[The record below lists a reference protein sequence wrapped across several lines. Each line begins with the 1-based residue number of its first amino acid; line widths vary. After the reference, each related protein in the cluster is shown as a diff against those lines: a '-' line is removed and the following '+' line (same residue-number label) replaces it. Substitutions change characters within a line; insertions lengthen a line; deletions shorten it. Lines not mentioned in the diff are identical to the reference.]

1 MKMDKLLYGA
11 AYYDEYLPADRIE
24 TDMEMIKRAGMNVIR
39 IAEST
44 WSTWEPQDGV
54 FDFTHLHRMLS
65 CSKKHDIQVIVG
77 TPTYAVPTWLA
88 RKYPDIITETHDGP
102 GRYGHRQNMDI
113 AHPMY
118 LKHAERI
125 IRRLMEEV
133 QPYDHVIGF
142 QLDNE
147 TKSYDTCSAYAQKKF
162 VDYVRTLF
170 HDDLTLLNQ
179 AWGLDYWS
187 NRINSWEDFPDVR
200 GTINASLGAEY
211 HKFQRKLVSAFL
223 AWQGGIVQEYARP
236 EQFITQNFDYDWRGY
251 SFGLQPEVDQW
262 DAAKPLTVA
271 GCDIYHPSAQDLTG
285 KEIAFGGAIARSLKK
300 DNYLV
305 LETEAQG
312 NHGWLSYPGQL
323 RLQAFSHLAN
333 GANCV
338 EYWHWH
344 SIHNAIESYWK
355 GVLSHNLKENATYR
369 ETCRIGAEFVK
380 YGTHLVNLKKH
391 CPVAILLDNV
401 SPDALHWFSIKDG
414 PAYNDVFRWIFDA
427 LYEMNIEC
435 DILEAETDIDLFSQ
449 YQVLITPAL
458 YSVSDALANAL
469 KNYVQAGGVLLS
481 TFKTAVADRMLKIY
495 HDDLPHGLT
504 EVFGMTYDQFTDAV
518 RVGLRANIVKSAPS
532 EKISSKPGTEAQT
545 ESAAIDMTELVNSCS
560 TLGHETQKASPASG
574 VTESVSPHS
583 ASKQRYCVHNWMEL
597 LLPDTAETLA
607 CYDHPHWGG
616 CAAIT
621 GNRFGQGYAA
631 YLGCY
636 TDGDVLKRLLCF
648 LCEKADIA
656 REEAVWPM
664 IVKRGTNDLQK
675 EVVYYFNYS
684 EEPQETIYHGADAR
698 VLLSGHDPQSLHA
711 DIASPGESITA
722 LTETQTAPVIKE
734 GSRISL
740 QRWDFLIL
748 EEL

>member
-1 MKMDKLLYGA
+1 MKTDKLLYGA
-11 AYYDEYLPADRIE
+11 AYYDEYLPVDHME
-24 TDMEMIKRAGMNVIR
+24 TDMEMMKKAGMNVIR

-44 WSTWEPQDGV
+44 WSTWEPQEGV
-54 FDFTHLHRMLS
+54 YDFSHLHRMLS
-65 CSKKHDIQVIVG
+65 CSKKHSIQVIVG

-118 LKHAERI
+118 LKHVQKI
-125 IRRLMEEV
+125 ISRLMAEV

-162 VDYVRTLF
+162 VAYVRKLF
-170 HDDLTLLNQ
+170 NDDLSLLNE

-187 NRINSWEDFPDVR
+187 NRINAWEDFPDVR
-200 GTINASLGAEY
+200 GTINASLGEEY
-211 HKFQRKLVSAFL
+211 RKFQRKLVTDFL
-223 AWQGGIVQEYARP
+223 ALQAEIVASYARP
-236 EQFITQNFDYDWRGY
+236 DQFITQNFDYDWRGY
-251 SFGLQPEVDQW
+251 SFGMQPEVDQW
-262 DAAKPLTVA
+262 EGAKPLTVA

-369 ETCRIGAEFVK
+369 ETCRIGADFAE
-380 YGTHLVNLKKH
+380 YSTHLVNLKKQ

-401 SPDALHWFSIKDG
+401 SLDALQWFPIKGG
-414 PAYNDVFRWIFDA
+414 PAYNDVFRQVFDA

-435 DILEAETDIDLFSQ
+435 DILSAEDDIDLFSQ
-449 YQVLITPAL
+449 YKLLITPAL
-458 YSVSDALANAL
+458 YSASDRLTGAL
-469 KNYVQAGGVLLS
+469 KGYVQAGGILLS

-504 EVFGMTYDQFTDAV
+504 EVFGMTYDQFTNAV
-518 RVGLRANIVKSAPS
+518 RVGLR
-532 EKISSKPGTEAQT
+532 T
-545 ESAAIDMTELVNSCS
+545 
-560 TLGHETQKASPASG
+560 ASG
-574 VTESVSPHS
+574 QMPQE
-583 ASKQRYCVHNWMEL
+583 QRYCVHNWMEL

-607 CYDHPHWGG
+607 FYDHPHWGD

-636 TDGDVLKRLLCF
+636 TDADVLKKLLGF
-648 LCEKADIA
+648 LCEKAGIA
-656 REEAVWPM
+656 REEAVYPL

-675 EVVYYFNYS
+675 EITYYFNYS
-684 EEPQETIYHGADAR
+684 EEPQETVYHGKDAR
-698 VLLSGHDPQSLHA
+698 VLLSGHEVPDGVDKTSRS
-711 DIASPGESITA
+711 DGIANPKDKPTA
-722 LTETQTAPVIKE
+722 IVKDGDRLTL
-734 GSRISL
+734 SC
-740 QRWDFLIL
+740 WDFLIL
-748 EEL
+748 EEV

>member
-1 MKMDKLLYGA
+1 MNTDRLLYGV
-11 AYYDEYLPADRIE
+11 AYYDEYLPVDRIE
-24 TDMEMIKRAGMNVIR
+24 TDMEMIKKAGMNVIR

-44 WSTWEPQDGV
+44 WSTWEPRDGV

-65 CSKKHDIQVIVG
+65 CSKKHGIQVIVG

-133 QPYDHVIGF
+133 QAYDHVIGF

-170 HDDLTLLNQ
+170 HDDLSLLNQ

-187 NRINSWEDFPDVR
+187 NRINAWDDFPDVR
-200 GTINASLGAEY
+200 GTINASLGEEY
-211 HKFQRKLVSAFL
+211 QKFQRKLVSDFL
-223 AWQGGIVQEYARP
+223 AWQSAIVQEYARP
-236 EQFITQNFDYDWRGY
+236 DQFITQNFDYDWRGY
-251 SFGLQPEVDQW
+251 SFGMQPEVDQW
-262 DAAKPLTVA
+262 DAAKALTVA

-369 ETCRIGAEFVK
+369 EACRIGADFAAC
-380 YGTHLVNLKKH
+380 GTHLVNLKKH
-391 CPVAILLDNV
+391 CPVAILLDNA
-401 SPDALHWFSIKDG
+401 SLDALRWFPIQNG
-414 PAYNDVFRWIFDA
+414 PAYNDVFRWVFDA
-427 LYEMNIEC
+427 LYEMNVEC
-435 DILEAETDIDLFSQ
+435 DILSAENDIDLFSQ
-449 YQVLITPAL
+449 YKLLITPTL
-458 YSVSDALANAL
+458 YSVSGRLTSAL
-469 KNYVQAGGVLLS
+469 KDYVQTGGVLLS

-504 EVFGMTYDQFTDAV
+504 DVFGMTYDQFTDAV
-518 RVGLRANIVKSAPS
+518 RVGLKGEAN
-532 EKISSKPGTEAQT
+532 G
-545 ESAAIDMTELVNSCS
+545 
-560 TLGHETQKASPASG
+560 
-574 VTESVSPHS
+574 
-583 ASKQRYCVHNWMEL
+583 CVHSWMEL

-607 CYDHPHWGG
+607 RYDHPHWGD
-616 CAAIT
+616 CAALT

-636 TDGDVLKRLLCF
+636 TDGDVLKKLLDF
-648 LCEKADIA
+648 LCEKAGIA
-656 REEAVWPM
+656 REEAVYPL

-675 EVVYYFNYS
+675 EIIYYFNYS
-684 EEPQETIYHGADAR
+684 EEPQETVYHGPDAR
-698 VLLSGHDPQSLHA
+698 VLLSGHETPETNDGASREGKSLSAVKAGDPLSL
-711 DIASPGESITA
+711 SC
-722 LTETQTAPVIKE
+722 
-734 GSRISL
+734 
-740 QRWDFLIL
+740 WDFLIL

>member
-1 MKMDKLLYGA
+1 MKTDKLLYGA
-11 AYYDEYLPADRIE
+11 AYYDEYLPVDRME
-24 TDMEMIKRAGMNVIR
+24 TDMEMMKKAGMNVIR

-44 WSTWEPQDGV
+44 WSTWEPQEGV
-54 FDFTHLHRMLS
+54 FNFSHLHRMLS
-65 CSKKHDIQVIVG
+65 CSKKHGIQVIVG

-118 LKHAERI
+118 LKHVQKI
-125 IRRLMEEV
+125 ISHLMAEV

-162 VDYVRTLF
+162 VAYVRKLF
-170 HDDLTLLNQ
+170 NDDLSLLNE

-187 NRINSWEDFPDVR
+187 NRINAWEDFPDVR
-200 GTINASLGAEY
+200 GTINASLGEEY
-211 HKFQRKLVSAFL
+211 RKFQRKLVTDFL
-223 AWQGGIVQEYARP
+223 ALQAEIVASYARP
-236 EQFITQNFDYDWRGY
+236 DQFITQNFDYDWRGC
-251 SFGLQPEVDQW
+251 SFGMQPEVDQW
-262 DAAKPLTVA
+262 EAAKPLTVA

-369 ETCRIGAEFVK
+369 ETCRIGADFAE
-380 YGTHLVNLKKH
+380 YSTHLVNLKKQ

-401 SPDALHWFSIKDG
+401 SLDALQWFPIKGG
-414 PAYNDVFRWIFDA
+414 PAYNDVFRQVFDA

-435 DILEAETDIDLFSQ
+435 DILSAEDDIDLFSQ
-449 YQVLITPAL
+449 YKLLITPAL
-458 YSVSDALANAL
+458 YSASDRLTGAL
-469 KNYVQAGGVLLS
+469 KGYVQAGGILLS

-518 RVGLRANIVKSAPS
+518 RVGLR
-532 EKISSKPGTEAQT
+532 T
-545 ESAAIDMTELVNSCS
+545 
-560 TLGHETQKASPASG
+560 ASG
-574 VTESVSPHS
+574 QMPQE
-583 ASKQRYCVHNWMEL
+583 QRYCVHNWMEL

-607 CYDHPHWGG
+607 FYDHPHWGD

-636 TDGDVLKRLLCF
+636 TDADVLKKLLGF
-648 LCEKADIA
+648 LCEKAGIA
-656 REEAVWPM
+656 REEAVYPL
-664 IVKRGTNDLQK
+664 IVKRGTNGLQK
-675 EVVYYFNYS
+675 EITYYFNYS
-684 EEPQETIYHGADAR
+684 EEPQETVYHGKDAR
-698 VLLSGHDPQSLHA
+698 VLLSGHEVPDGVDKASRS
-711 DIASPGESITA
+711 DGIANPKDKPTA
-722 LTETQTAPVIKE
+722 IVKDGDRLTL
-734 GSRISL
+734 SC
-740 QRWDFLIL
+740 WDFLIL
-748 EEL
+748 EEV

>member
-1 MKMDKLLYGA
+1 MKPEKLLFGA
-11 AYYDEYLPADRIE
+11 AYYDEYLPVDRIE
-24 TDMEMIKRAGMNVIR
+24 TDMEMIKKAGMNVIR

-44 WSTWEPQDGV
+44 WSTWEPQDNV

-65 CSKKHDIQVIVG
+65 CSKKHGIQVIVG
-77 TPTYAVPTWLA
+77 TPTYAIPTWLA

-118 LKHAERI
+118 LKHAERM
-125 IRRLMEEV
+125 IRKLMEEV

-147 TKSYDTCSAYAQKKF
+147 TKSYDTCSAYAQEKF
-162 VDYVRTLF
+162 VAYVRELF
-170 HDDLTLLNQ
+170 RDDLERLNE

-187 NRINSWEDFPDVR
+187 NRINAWEDFPDVR
-200 GTINASLGAEY
+200 GTINGSLGAEY
-211 HKFQRKLVSAFL
+211 QKFQRKLVTDFL
-223 AWQGGIVQEYARP
+223 AWQSAIVAEYAKP
-236 EQFITQNFDYDWRGY
+236 EQFITQNFDYDWRGH

-262 DAAKPLTVA
+262 EAARSLTVA

-285 KEIAFGGAIARSLKK
+285 KEISFGGAIARSLKK

-323 RLQAFSHLAN
+323 RLQAFSHIAN

-369 ETCRIGAEFVK
+369 EACRIGADFAE

-391 CPVAILLDNV
+391 CQAAILLDNE
-401 SPDALHWFSIKDG
+401 SLTALKWFPTG
-414 PAYNDVFRWIFDA
+414 GELGYNEIFRLLYDA
-427 LYEMNIEC
+427 LYEMNVEC
-435 DILEAETDIDLFSQ
+435 DILSAEDDIDLFSQ
-449 YQVLITPAL
+449 YKLILAPAL
-458 YSVSDALANAL
+458 YSVSDPMAAAL
-469 KNYVQAGGVLLS
+469 KNYVEAGGVLLA
-481 TFKTAVADRMLKIY
+481 TFRTAVADRMLKIY

-504 EVFGMTYDQFTDAV
+504 DVFGMTYDQFTDAV
-518 RVGLRANIVKSAPS
+518 KVGLQ
-532 EKISSKPGTEAQT
+532 G
-545 ESAAIDMTELVNSCS
+545 ESND
-560 TLGHETQKASPASG
+560 
-574 VTESVSPHS
+574 
-583 ASKQRYCVHNWMEL
+583 CVHHWMEL
-597 LLPDTAETLA
+597 LLPDTANTLA
-607 CYDHPHWGG
+607 FYDHPHWGNH
-616 CAAIT
+616 AAIT

-636 TDGDVLKRLLCF
+636 TDADIVKRLLGF

-656 REEAVWPM
+656 REEAVYPL
-664 IVKRGTNDLQK
+664 IVKRGTNGLQK
-675 EVVYYFNYS
+675 EIIYYFNYS
-684 EEPQETIYHGADAR
+684 EEPQETVFHGADAR
-698 VLLSGHDPQSLHA
+698 VLLTGPKNANGKDGVSPESNAAAYTNTNTLKENDPQAA
-711 DIASPGESITA
+711 DSSATA
-722 LTETQTAPVIKE
+722 VRDGDRLTLL
-734 GSRISL
+734 G
-740 QRWDFLIL
+740 WDFLIL

>member
-1 MKMDKLLYGA
+1 MDKLLYGA
-11 AYYDEYLPADRIE
+11 AYYDEYLPVDRIE
-24 TDMEMIKRAGMNVIR
+24 TDMEMMKKAGMNVIR

-44 WSTWEPQDGV
+44 WSTWEPQDHV

-65 CSKKHDIQVIVG
+65 CSKKHGIQVIVG
-77 TPTYAVPTWLA
+77 TPTYAVPAWLA

-118 LKHAERI
+118 LKYAERI

-133 QPYDHVIGF
+133 QPYDHVFGF

-162 VDYVRTLF
+162 VAYVRKLF
-170 HDDLTLLNQ
+170 DNDLSLLNQ
-179 AWGLDYWS
+179 TWGLDYWS
-187 NRINSWEDFPDVR
+187 NRIDAWEDFPDVR
-200 GTINASLGAEY
+200 GTINASLGEEY
-211 HKFQRKLVSAFL
+211 RKFQRKLVSDFL
-223 AWQGGIVQEYARP
+223 AVQAEIVASYARP
-236 EQFITQNFDYDWRGY
+236 DQFITQNFDYDWRGY

-262 DAAKPLTVA
+262 EAARPLTIA

-312 NHGWLSYPGQL
+312 NHGWLPYPGQL
-323 RLQAFSHLAN
+323 CLQAFSHLAN

-355 GVLSHNLKENATYR
+355 GVLSHNLKENAAYR
-369 ETCRIGAEFVK
+369 ETCRIGADFAK

-391 CPVAILLDNV
+391 CPAAILLDNV
-401 SPDALHWFSIKDG
+401 SLDALQWFPIKDG
-414 PAYNDVFRWIFDA
+414 PTYNDVFRWVFDA

-435 DILEAETDIDLFSQ
+435 DILSAETDIDLFSQ
-449 YQVLITPAL
+449 YKLLITPAL
-458 YSVSDALANAL
+458 YSVSDKLTSALRD
-469 KNYVQAGGVLLS
+469 YVRSGGVLLS
-481 TFKTAVADRMLKIY
+481 TFKTAVADRMLKIR

-504 EVFGMTYDQFTDAV
+504 DVFGMTYDQFTDAV
-518 RVGLRANIVKSAPS
+518 RVGLRTNAEKSA
-532 EKISSKPGTEAQT
+532 
-545 ESAAIDMTELVNSCS
+545 TELVKMCS
-560 TLGHETQKASPASG
+560 GPEQEPREAN
-574 VTESVSPHS
+574 
-583 ASKQRYCVHNWMEL
+583 QCVKSWMEL

-607 CYDHPHWGG
+607 LYDHPYWGEY
-616 CAAIT
+616 AALT
-621 GNRFGQGYAA
+621 GNQFGQGYAA

-636 TDGDVLKRLLCF
+636 TDGNVLKKLLGF
-648 LCEKADIA
+648 LCEKAGIA
-656 REEAVWPM
+656 REEAVWPV
-664 IVKRGTNDLQK
+664 IVKRGTNGLQK
-675 EVVYYFNYS
+675 EITYYFNYS
-684 EEPQETIYHGADAR
+684 DEPQETVYHGKDAR
-698 VLLSGHDPQSLHA
+698 MLLSGH
-711 DIASPGESITA
+711 
-722 LTETQTAPVIKE
+722 ETVKE
-734 GSRISL
+734 GSRIFL

-748 EEL
+748 EEM